1 MIKKKCNECGTL
13 HQADHAD
20 ACNVCAENNFV
31 FICEKHLK
39 PPAVGSLDLA
49 YFVRYG
55 WTRCPYC
62 RETARLNSLCGG
74 AEKGQRSDELLRALK
89 TCVIY
94 LISLDTKFSSKEQKW
109 IDKNFGEGVADN
121 IIQTLSV
128 IDWDKHFKTLDAQ
141 LSALSDVDKEYML
154 ISAKPLFLEL
164 LLLDDLTNIE
174 FERLQHLMD
183 YIGENLAD

>member
-20 ACNVCAENNFV
+20 ACNVCAESNLV

-39 PPAVGSLDLA
+39 LAVSPLA
-49 YFVRYG
+49 LA
-55 WTRCPYC
+55 CPYC
-62 RETARLNSLCGG
+62 KETARLNSLCGG
-74 AEKGQRSDELLRALK
+74 GEKGQRSDELLRALK

-109 IDKNFGEGVADN
+109 VDKNFGEGVADN

-141 LSALSDVDKEYML
+141 LSALSDVDKKYML
-154 ISAKPLFLEL
+154 ISANPLFLEL

-183 YIGENLAD
+183 FIGENLAD